1 MASNI
6 ENLIWLMFKLNKT
19 FPKKSDYKEI
29 FNISKEDF
37 FTILKK
43 IKKNIKKLEY
53 LKTIPVIEQ
62 RTTEWYEMRKN
73 MLTASDTYNAMIQS
87 KYLVKN
93 KAKKIVQH
101 IKAAALTWGIMFE
114 PIATKIYA
122 KLHNDIEIFE
132 FGVIRS
138 SDKDIDFYG
147 ASPDGITSLGV
158 MLEIK
163 CPISRK
169 IKENDIKKCYMAQI
183 QGQMAVCQLTDC
195 DFSEFEFEKVDSVE
209 DFLQLTDEY
218 VGIIVVDKDD
228 DMNFKFYTQVGL
240 SPLECYISILSLD
253 NEDSN
258 IIYWRLRKM
267 QIQRVTFDLKQWEEY
282 YKPKIKDFWEA
293 VNNYQDSDEDEF
305 RSDSD

>member
-1 MASNI
+1 MASSI
-6 ENLIWLMFKLNKT
+6 ENLIWLMFKTNNVL
-19 FPKKSDYKEI
+19 PKKKDYKEI
-29 FNISKEDF
+29 FNISQEDF
-37 FTILKK
+37 FITLKK
-43 IKKNIKKLEY
+43 IRKNIKQLEY
-53 LKTIPVIEQ
+53 LRTIPIVEQ

-87 KYLVKN
+87 KTLVKN

-122 KLHNDIEIFE
+122 NEHNDIEIFD

-183 QGQMAVCQLTDC
+183 QGQMAVCNLSDC
-195 DFSEFEFEKVDSVE
+195 DFSEFEFEKVASIE
-209 DFLQLTDEY
+209 EFLKLTDKY
-218 VGIIVVDKDD
+218 VGIILVDKDD
-228 DMNFKFYTQVGL
+228 DMNFEYYTEIGL
-240 SPLECYISILSLD
+240 SPLECYINILSLD
-253 NEDSN
+253 NEDCN
-258 IIYWRLRKM
+258 IIYWKLRKM
-267 QIQRVTFDLKQWEEY
+267 QIQRVTFDAKQWEEY
-282 YKPKIKDFWEA
+282 YKPKIKNFWEV

>member
-1 MASNI
+1 MYKSNNNI
-6 ENLIWLMFKLNKT
+6 L
-19 FPKKSDYKEI
+19 PKKKDYNQI
-29 FNISKEDF
+29 FNIPKDDY

-43 IKKNIKKLEY
+43 LRKNIKQLEY
-53 LKTIPVIEQ
+53 LKTIPIVEQ

-73 MLTASDTYNAMIQS
+73 MLTASDTYNAIIQS
-87 KYLVKN
+87 KTLVKN
-93 KAKKIVQH
+93 KAKKTVFH

-114 PIATKIYA
+114 PVATKIYS
-122 KLHNDIEIFE
+122 KIHNDMKIYD

-138 SDKDIDFYG
+138 QDKDIDFYG
-147 ASPDGITSLGV
+147 ASPDGITELGV

-183 QGQMAVCQLTDC
+183 QGQMAVCQLSDC
-195 DFSEFEFEKVDSVE
+195 DFSEFEFEKIDNIE
-209 DFLQLTDEY
+209 DFLQLTDKY

-228 DMNFKFYTQVGL
+228 DLNFKHYTELGL

-253 NEDSN
+253 NTDCN
-258 IIYWRLRKM
+258 FIYWKLRKM
-267 QIQRVTFDLKQWEEY
+267 QIQRVTFDAKQWEEY

-293 VNNYQDSDEDEF
+293 VNNYEDSDIDEF